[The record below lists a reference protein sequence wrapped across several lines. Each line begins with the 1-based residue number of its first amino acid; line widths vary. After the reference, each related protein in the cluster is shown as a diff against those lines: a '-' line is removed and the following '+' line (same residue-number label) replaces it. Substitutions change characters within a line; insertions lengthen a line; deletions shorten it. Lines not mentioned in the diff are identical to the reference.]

1 MKKIKSLLLALLL
14 VPVLSFG
21 QDEVKHRYEEDPQ
34 GNGNMAWVKIY
45 YKVVNGQEVVITKEN
60 LYEKPSDYISNI
72 AEAKAVIKKK
82 IDARTEE
89 LILNGFS
96 FGGQVFS
103 LSFTAQINW
112 SNIPNLPES
121 LFPLPMLDKD
131 GNNYSLSYSNRMNF
145 YLTAVGTNNSL
156 IQSGNALYNQVNE
169 LESIEEILNFVD
181 PR

>member
-1 MKKIKSLLLALLL
+1 MKKIKNLLLALLL
-14 VPVLSFG
+14 APALSFG
-21 QDEVKHRYEEDPQ
+21 QAEIKHRYEEDPQ
-34 GNGNMAWVKIY
+34 GNGSMAWVKIS
-45 YKVVNGQEVVITKEN
+45 YKTVGGQEVVITKEN
-60 LYEKPSDYISNI
+60 LYEKPSDYISTI
-72 AEAKAVIKKK
+72 AEAKVFVKKK

-121 LFPLPMLDKD
+121 FFPLPMLDKN
-131 GNNYSLSYSNRMNF
+131 GNNYSLSYANRMNF
-145 YLTAVGTNNSL
+145 YLTAVGAKNAP

>member
-1 MKKIKSLLLALLL
+1 MKNLLLALLL
-14 VPVLSFG
+14 IPALSFG
-21 QDEVKHRYEEDPQ
+21 QAEIKHRYEEDPQ
-34 GNGNMAWVKIY
+34 GNGKMAWVKIY
-45 YKVVNGQEVVITKEN
+45 YQTINGQEVVITKEN
-60 LYEKPSDYISNI
+60 LCEKPSDYISTV
-72 AEAKAVIKKK
+72 AEAKAFIKKK

-131 GNNYSLSYSNRMNF
+131 GNNYSLACANRMNF
-145 YLTAVGTNNSL
+145 YLTAVGTKNAL
-156 IQSGNALYNQVNE
+156 IQSGNALKTQVNE
-169 LESIEEILNFVD
+169 LGTIEEILNFVD